1 MATAS
6 TLPMTALIESYSGQI
21 WVFVYVLTRLS
32 GLAITAPIVGSRS
45 VPVRVRAF
53 LVLAL
58 TLLIAPLHWDV
69 ETTAPENLLQL
80 AVLLVQEI
88 VIGFGLGLGVMIL
101 MLGLQ
106 LSGHVA
112 SHMSG
117 MALADIFDPGF
128 DTSVPI
134 FSQLLD
140 VVAVAVF
147 LILGGHRM
155 VMDAL
160 LDTFQWMPPGAS
172 HISSGAMMF
181 VRDVISQSFVLGMR
195 AAAPIIV
202 SLLLSML
209 VMGLISRTLPQ
220 LNILAVGLSLNSIM
234 MLAAMA
240 VSLGAMVWVFQEEV
254 EPTIVMLQEVFSAS
268 RVADG
273 TR

>member
-6 TLPMTALIESYSGQI
+6 MLPMTALVESYSGQI

-58 TLLIAPLHWDV
+58 TLLIAPLHWGV

-117 MALADIFDPGF
+117 MALADI
-128 DTSVPI
+128 
-134 FSQLLD
+134 
-140 VVAVAVF
+140 
-147 LILGGHRM
+147 LIPVLTP
-155 VMDAL
+155 AC
-160 LDTFQWMPPGAS
+160 PSS
-172 HISSGAMMF
+172 HNCW
-181 VRDVISQSFVLGMR
+181 
-195 AAAPIIV
+195 
-202 SLLLSML
+202 
-209 VMGLISRTLPQ
+209 TWLP
-220 LNILAVGLSLNSIM
+220 LRYS
-234 MLAAMA
+234 
-240 VSLGAMVWVFQEEV
+240 
-254 EPTIVMLQEVFSAS
+254 
-268 RVADG
+268 
-273 TR
+273 